1 MQVGFGNSEVKTG
14 DKGSAAGL
22 LGTFT
27 DKMKSAFNATTTVPP
42 PGRPAG
48 SDYSYASNRTGAPGG
63 SGAPSGSS
71 SYTPAEVPYA
81 APASPY
87 TTSGSGFAGGSS
99 GSHTSGAHVKGAPG
113 GGWGSTTN
121 LVAPYSA
128 GYVPHSSG
136 GGTGG
141 APSSPSVPAGRRAFM
156 PAGTAGGMSS
166 SGAGGAATDGA
177 YERGIIEDLT
187 APGGIRSGMCT
198 PCALPPHCGCF
209 SYLLHAH
216 ATCLLHARVLSFLVC
231 SAR

>member
-14 DKGSAAGL
+14 DKGTAAGL

-42 PGRPAG
+42 PGRGAG
-48 SDYSYASNRTGAPGG
+48 SDYSYASNRPGAPGS
-63 SGAPSGSS
+63 SGVPAGSS
-71 SYTPAEVPYA
+71 SYTPADVPYA

-87 TTSGSGFAGGSS
+87 TTTGSGFGGGSS
-99 GSHTSGAHVKGAPG
+99 APHASGAHVKGAPG
-113 GGWGSTTN
+113 GGWGSTTG

-136 GGTGG
+136 GGGGG
-141 APSSPSVPAGRRAFM
+141 ATPSSPSVPAGRRAFM

-187 APGGIRSGMCT
+187 APGGIRS
-198 PCALPPHCGCF
+198 
-209 SYLLHAH
+209 
-216 ATCLLHARVLSFLVC
+216 
-231 SAR
+231 